1 MANVYNSQLVSSL
14 YDVLRLHHSADI
26 GPEDAFTLYHK
37 VQEQNSSAI
46 GAGSVGLPALGHA
59 LAGSTGTAISHLV
72 LYPLDL
78 VVTRL
83 QVQRQLR
90 GPFEAPSAAGEADV
104 EYKNLQDAAQKIYNK
119 EGGLKAFYSGCF
131 TDTSKSI
138 ADAFLFFLA
147 YNFLRQRQQTKKG
160 TSALPII
167 DELAVGIGAGAFS
180 KFITTPIQQIVTRK
194 QTAALVAARDPTAS
208 VPASQTDKLSMKDI
222 ALQIRSERGL
232 QGFWAGYSA
241 SVILTL
247 NPALTF
253 LLHNLLKRTMLP
265 KSKRDDPGARLTFLI
280 AAVSKAIATAVTYPF
295 SLAKTRAQVSSE
307 SSTAVEKE
315 DIRVPASPPE
325 YLEKPDLDTPR
336 PVYKASRYAKKA
348 VRVIFYQQLAQLAV
362 LRSLRH
368 IYRTEGF
375 AALYSGLEGEVLKGF
390 LGHGLTMLLK
400 ESVHKLI
407 IQVYYS
413 LLGLTKRWPAE
424 LGSIKDQ
431 AAHELQRVR
440 STAGNVAQD
449 ASERAGG
456 VAQNVTSYASTATE
470 RAKRLSE
477 SVAESAKS
485 AVSRDD

>member
-1 MANVYNSQLVSSL
+1 MANVYNSQL
-14 YDVLRLHHSADI
+14 
-26 GPEDAFTLYHK
+26 DAFTLYHK

-119 EGGLKAFYSGCF
+119 EGGLK
-131 TDTSKSI
+131 
-138 ADAFLFFLA
+138 
-147 YNFLRQRQQTKKG
+147 RQQTKKG

-295 SLAKTRAQVSSE
+295 SLAKTRAQS
-307 SSTAVEKE
+307 
-315 DIRVPASPPE
+315 PE